1 MGCDIHIRTE
11 VKRNGKWENAD
22 FYKKIGQNFNIVEI
36 YDGRSYSLF
45 TILAGRNYNEVMK
58 PMSQPRG
65 IPKDA
70 TNEYKELCELWDGDG
85 HSHSYLTLR
94 ELEQVFNKHRNVT
107 YSGLISPKQVSDLKE
122 GILPKSWGQGTNQEG
137 YERHEWTDINHP
149 FRDLVEALRSRL
161 KYYYPYDYSEHEEDI
176 RIVFFFDNYY
186 ISIGL

>member
-22 FYKKIGQNFNIVEI
+22 FYKKAGKEFEVVEI

-45 TILAGRNYNEVMK
+45 TILADVSNYNEVMK

-85 HSHSYLTLR
+85 HSHSYFTLR
-94 ELEQVFNKHRNVT
+94 ELEQVFDKYRNVT

-122 GILPKSWGQGTNQEG
+122 GILPRIWCQGTSQEG
-137 YERHEWTDINHP
+137 YERHEWTEVNHP
-149 FRDLVEALRSRL
+149 FISLVDGLRNRL
-161 KYYYPYDYSEHEEDI
+161 KEHYPYDYSDHTEDI
-176 RIVFFFDNYY
+176 RIVFFFDN
-186 ISIGL
+186 